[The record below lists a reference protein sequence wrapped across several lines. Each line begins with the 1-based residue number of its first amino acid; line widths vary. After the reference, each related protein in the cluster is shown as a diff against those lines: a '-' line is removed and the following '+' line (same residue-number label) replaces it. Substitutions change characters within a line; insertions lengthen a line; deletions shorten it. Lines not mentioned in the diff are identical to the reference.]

1 VTECCGTRR
10 ILRHRDCRRSVI
22 QVGAFV
28 LAAALALALLG
39 AHAADLAVWWE
50 KGWYPEEDK
59 AVAELVAAFEQK
71 TEKKD
76 RPPPAHNG

>member
-50 KGWYPEEDK
+50 KGWYPEDK